1 MGIALCN
8 VLCYDEWARGIA
20 MNATIEIRRAED
32 LAELLSAE
40 GSPLAIEARA
50 ALLDADD
57 FEEEATMSRAA
68 FCWLTDWLAAR
79 VNGEAS
85 TPDIG
90 EPDRHDTASLLRIGS
105 PNARRIARAM
115 VRPVGM
121 STQVAAWLI
130 GHRIASDATAVGAIS
145 GH

>member
-85 TPDIG
+85 TPDI
-90 EPDRHDTASLLRIGS
+90 EEWALMLAEQID
-105 PNARRIARAM
+105 
-115 VRPVGM
+115 
-121 STQVAAWLI
+121 
-130 GHRIASDATAVGAIS
+130 DA
-145 GH
+145 

>member
-20 MNATIEIRRAED
+20 MNATIEIRR
-32 LAELLSAE
+32 
-40 GSPLAIEARA
+40 
-50 ALLDADD
+50 ADD

-85 TPDIG
+85 TPDI
-90 EPDRHDTASLLRIGS
+90 EEWALMLAEQLD
-105 PNARRIARAM
+105 
-115 VRPVGM
+115 
-121 STQVAAWLI
+121 
-130 GHRIASDATAVGAIS
+130 DA
-145 GH
+145 